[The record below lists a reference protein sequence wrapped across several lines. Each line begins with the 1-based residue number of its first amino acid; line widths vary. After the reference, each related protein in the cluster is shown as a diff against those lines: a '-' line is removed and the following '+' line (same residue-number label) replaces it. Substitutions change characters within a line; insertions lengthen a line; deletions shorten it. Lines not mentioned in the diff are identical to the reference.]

1 MTSEDAVQSP
11 TDYKLQLGEV
21 LSDLR
26 IRAKR
31 SRKDAASVLHCSEA
45 KIGTIERGRSAMT
58 HSELENLLDSYTD
71 SEAGNRV
78 HLTDD
83 EREAIE
89 ELAAAARQ
97 RRPPT
102 PWGAAVPARL
112 QRFFRIEETSRAIRD
127 YHPELVHG
135 LAQTPDYARAV
146 IGFNTGLK
154 PAEVDRLVQARMAR
168 QARLDGP
175 QPVRP
180 TLVLPEAALRL
191 TIGGPDVMRH
201 QLRHLVDL
209 ADQGKADVLVIQA
222 TAGMHPARGFPFTIL
237 TPPGRRRTVVY
248 LENLTDGIFVD
259 DEQRVEQYEV
269 AFAQMLRTALS
280 PRDSVTLL
288 ATVAAEV

>member
-1 MTSEDAVQSP
+1 MSEDEQVQSP

-21 LSDLR
+21 LADLR

-45 KIGTIERGRSAMT
+45 KIGTVERGRSAMT

-71 SEAGNRV
+71 PEAGNYV

-83 EREAIE
+83 EREEIE

-97 RRPPT
+97 RHPPT
-102 PWGAAVPARL
+102 PWGAAVPKRL
-112 QRFFRIEETSRAIRD
+112 QRFFRIEESAKVIRD

-135 LAQTPDYARAV
+135 LAQTEAYARAV
-146 IGFNTGLK
+146 IGFNVAK
-154 PAEVDRLVQARMAR
+154 SAEVDKLVQARMAR

-191 TIGGPDVMRH
+191 TIGDRHVMRQ
-201 QLRHLVDL
+201 QLQHLIHL
-209 ADQGKADVLVIQA
+209 AEQDKADVRVIQA
-222 TAGMHPARGFPFTIL
+222 NSGMHPARGFPFMIL

-259 DEQRVEQYEV
+259 DEERVGKYEA
-269 AFAQMLRTALS
+269 AFAQMLQTALS
-280 PRDSVTLL
+280 ARDTVTLL
-288 ATVAAEV
+288 ASVAAEV

>member
-1 MTSEDAVQSP
+1 MMSEDVQSP

-21 LSDLR
+21 LAEHRLH
-26 IRAKR
+26 AKK
-31 SRKDAASVLHCSEA
+31 SRKDAALQLHCSEA

-58 HSELENLLDSYTD
+58 HSELEKLLDLFGV
-71 SEAGNRV
+71 AGE
-78 HLTDD
+78 
-83 EREAIE
+83 ERSAIE

-112 QRFFRIEETSRAIRD
+112 QRFFRVEETAKVVRD

-135 LAQTPDYARAV
+135 LAQTEDYARAV
-146 IGFNTGLK
+146 VGFNIVK
-154 PAEVDRLVQARMAR
+154 PAEVDKLVQARMAR
-168 QARLDGP
+168 QARLEGP

-191 TIGGPDVMRH
+191 TIGSPKVMRH

-209 ADQGKADVLVIQA
+209 VDQGKADVRVIQA
-222 TAGMHPARGFPFTIL
+222 SAGMHPARGFPFTIL

-259 DEQRVEQYEV
+259 DEERVEKYEA
-269 AFAQMLRTALS
+269 AFAQMLDVALS
-280 PRDSVTLL
+280 TRDTVTLL